1 MRISDWSSDVCSS
14 NLEANQ
20 IVASSVSGVLAHW
33 RRGNVDFRMGL
44 VLLIGG
50 TIGSLFGVWL
60 YGFLRSLGQ
69 LDLVIS
75 LCYVIFLGF
84 VGILMFIERSEAHT
98 SELPSL
104 LRISYAVFCLQNKMS
119 AQHLRN

>member
-14 NLEANQ
+14 DL

-33 RRGNVDFRMGL
+33 RRGNVDFRIGL

-69 LDLVIS
+69 LDLVMA

-84 VGILMFIERSEAHT
+84 VGILMFIESSRALFRRRRQTVNTGRAH
-98 SELPSL
+98 
-104 LRISYAVFCLQNKMS
+104 V
-119 AQHLRN
+119 

>member
-14 NLEANQ
+14 
-20 IVASSVSGVLAHW
+20 
-33 RRGNVDFRMGL
+33 D
-44 VLLIGG
+44 
-50 TIGSLFGVWL
+50 LFGVWL

-84 VGILMFIERSEAHT
+84 VDILMFIESSRALFRRRRQTDIRRKLHQHHWLHG
-98 SELPSL
+98 LPLKMRFRKSKLYIPAL
-104 LRISYAVFCLQNKMS
+104 LPIMIGFLVGVLAAKLGRASCRERVCPYG
-119 AQHLRN
+119 

>member
-50 TIGSLFGVWL
+50 PIGSLFGVWL

-84 VGILMFIERSEAHT
+84 VCILMFIESIRALFPRRRPRQLQRQLNHHHW
-98 SELPSL
+98 LPGL
-104 LRISYAVFCLQNKMS
+104 PLKMP
-119 AQHLRN
+119 

>member
-1 MRISDWSSDVCSS
+1 
-14 NLEANQ
+14 
-20 IVASSVSGVLAHW
+20 
-33 RRGNVDFRMGL
+33 MGL

-84 VGILMFIERSEAHT
+84 VGILMFIESSRALFRRRRQTDIRRKLHQHHWLHV
-98 SELPSL
+98 LPLKLRFRQSTPSPPAL
-104 LRISYAVFCLQNKMS
+104 LPILTGFLFWVLADITAVRGCFF
-119 AQHLRN
+119 